1 MHTRFT
7 PWTAFVDML
16 ITTLVVI
23 LTMVGQKK
31 TEAEGPNPKA
41 EFLISAEW
49 NVDIDA
55 DVDLWLVTPSKK
67 PVFYGSREVGCATLD
82 RDSRGFL
89 DDHVTLADG
98 SIVKVSSD
106 KETITLRCIEPGR
119 FDVGV
124 NLFEYRAKGLSA
136 GKTSDA
142 GLSVHVEVVGLNPT
156 IKTLYSGDV
165 TPARVGETVNAT
177 SFDLSNS
184 GELTLREPPLER
196 VTRAYIHPRPAGV
209 P

>member
-1 MHTRFT
+1 MLTRFT

-16 ITTLVVI
+16 ITILVVI
-23 LTMVGQKK
+23 LTMVGERKI
-31 TEAEGPNPKA
+31 EADGPRQKA

-55 DVDLWLVTPSKK
+55 DVDLWLIEPSNK

-89 DDHVTLADG
+89 DNHVTLADG
-98 SIVKVSSD
+98 SVVKVSSD

-124 NLFEYRAKGLSA
+124 NLFEYRVKDFSQGRASDPGL
-136 GKTSDA
+136 K
-142 GLSVHVEVVGLNPT
+142 VHVEIVGLNP
-156 IKTLYSGDV
+156 IVKTLYSGDV
-165 TPARVGETVNAT
+165 TLARVGETVNAT
-177 SFDLSNS
+177 SFDLSAN
-184 GELTLREPPLER
+184 GELTLADPPLED
-196 VTRAYIHPRPAGV
+196 VTQPYLRARGTQSP
-209 P
+209 